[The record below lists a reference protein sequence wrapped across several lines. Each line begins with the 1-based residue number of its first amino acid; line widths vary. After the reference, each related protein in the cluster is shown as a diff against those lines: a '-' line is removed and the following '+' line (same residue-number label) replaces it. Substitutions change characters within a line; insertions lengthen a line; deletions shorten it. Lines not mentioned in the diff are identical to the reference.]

1 MIAFPVELKQLAFK
15 FVEDG
20 IEDGPQR
27 FDVCGVED
35 LATPLAYEHQVN
47 SKTKNRMPAAFEHVC
62 IPIVDLL
69 KESCIISYMNVHTNT
84 IERKTA
90 YKFLLEPTDA
100 QEGMLYQFIGNK
112 RFLFNKLVAMNFW
125 RLDRGYK
132 ILSLGDMDVIHRL
145 WKDSDEYGFL
155 SLSPS
160 HTLQQAIADC
170 HKAFMDW
177 FDKSQTNKGRPNY
190 KKKQK
195 GGSVR
200 FPRTPAL
207 SIEDNQAKLPKLGLV
222 KFRRSRRVK
231 GEIRNITVSLKNG
244 RWYMSVMVIQQVQ
257 KPVHQSKTSVGID
270 RGIAVFAAV
279 TDGTEH
285 TMIKPLNSFRRTE
298 KKLAKAQRRLK
309 NKIKFSSNW
318 KRQQKKIAR
327 IHERIA
333 NQRADYLHKI
343 STDISKSHAMIFVEN
358 LNVRG
363 MSGSAKGTEE
373 NPGRNVRAKAGLNKA
388 ILDQGWGM
396 FGTQLEYKAKI
407 YGGDVMEVPARN
419 TSRTCPCCRH
429 VSADNRKTQ
438 ADFVCVECG
447 YAENADI
454 VGALNVLARGHR
466 VMACGGKP

>member
-1 MIAFPVELKQLAFK
+1 MSEQ
-15 FVEDG
+15 
-20 IEDGPQR
+20 
-27 FDVCGVED
+27 
-35 LATPLAYEHQVN
+35 
-47 SKTKNRMPAAFEHVC
+47 
-62 IPIVDLL
+62 
-69 KESCIISYMNVHTNT
+69 TNT

-90 YKFLLEPTDA
+90 YKFLLEPTA
-100 QEGMLYQFIGNK
+100 EQEKMLYQFIGNK
-112 RFLFNKLVAMNFW
+112 RFMFNKLVAMNFW
-125 RLDRGYK
+125 RLEHGYR

-145 WKDSDEYGFL
+145 WKGSDEYGFL

-170 HKAFMDW
+170 HKAFIDW
-177 FDKSQTNKGRPNY
+177 FDPLQPNKGRPNF

-195 GGSVR
+195 GGCVR
-200 FPRTPAL
+200 FPRTPSL
-207 SIEDNQAKLPKLGLV
+207 SIEDNLAKLPKLGMV

-231 GEIRNITVSLKNG
+231 GEIRNMTVSLKNG

-257 KPVHQSKTSVGID
+257 KPVHKSKSSVGID

-279 TDGTEH
+279 TDGENH
-285 TMIKPLNSFRRTE
+285 TMIRPLNSFRKTE
-298 KKLAKAQRRLK
+298 SKLTKAQRRLK
-309 NKIKFSSNW
+309 NKTKFSSNW

-333 NQRADYLHKI
+333 NQRADFLHKI
-343 STDISKSHAMIFVEN
+343 STDISKSHAMVFVEN

-363 MSGSAKGTEE
+363 MSGSAKGTVES
-373 NPGRNVRAKAGLNKA
+373 PGTNVRAKSGLNKA

-396 FGTQLEYKAKI
+396 FATQLEYKAKI
-407 YGGDVMEVPARN
+407 FGGDVMEVPARD
-419 TSRTCPCCRH
+419 TSRTCPPCQH

-447 YAENADI
+447 YSENADI

-466 VMACGGKP
+466 VMACGG